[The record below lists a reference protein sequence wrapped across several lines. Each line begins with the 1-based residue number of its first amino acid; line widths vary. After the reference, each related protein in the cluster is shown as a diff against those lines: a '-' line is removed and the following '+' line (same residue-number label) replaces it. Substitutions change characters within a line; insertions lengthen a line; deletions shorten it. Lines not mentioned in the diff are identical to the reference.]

1 MKIEIPD
8 DLRALADACD
18 DFATMPYWSEAA
30 RASVM
35 RYLAEMCP
43 HREALRWLVREVI
56 NHVGKWPGLAEVRG
70 ILCMRYDPAD
80 GIDGDSTIPG
90 YRADDAEMRYI
101 LRERQTFASLPPP
114 AVALAQF
121 AESGSADCD
130 PAPRIPALKQLPNGH
145 IELKPTPPNEYE
157 LNLIRGEANDER
169 LTLEARERA
178 RRILE
183 RMDQAG

>member
-1 MKIEIPD
+1 MKIENPD

-43 HREALRWLVREVI
+43 HREALRWLVRQVV
-56 NHVGKWPGLAEVRG
+56 NYAAKWPGLAEVRG
-70 ILCMRYDPAD
+70 ILCQRYDPAD
-80 GIDGDSTIPG
+80 GIDGYSTIPG

-101 LRERQTFASLPPP
+101 LRERQAFAALPPP
-114 AVALAQF
+114 GEALAQLV
-121 AESGSADCD
+121 EPGPADCD
-130 PAPRIPALKQLPNGH
+130 QAPRIPALKQLPNGH
-145 IELKPTPPNEYE
+145 IELKPTPVNAYE
-157 LNLIRGEANDER
+157 LNVIRGEVNDER

-178 RRILE
+178 RWILE
-183 RMDQAG
+183 RMEQAG